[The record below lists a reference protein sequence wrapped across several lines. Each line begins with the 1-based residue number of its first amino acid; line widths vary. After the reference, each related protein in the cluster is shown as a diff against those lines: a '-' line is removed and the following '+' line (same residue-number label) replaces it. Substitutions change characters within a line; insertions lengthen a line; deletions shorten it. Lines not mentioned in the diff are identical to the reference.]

1 MANPRHM
8 KEKQIR
14 VAVFDNEPLAR
25 LAVQR
30 LQEQG
35 IPALTRCLRG
45 GPGLWGSAYNLPHD
59 VIVYESDEENARD
72 LLDLPTAEHPETN
85 NLGMGEQPA
94 SSSNLGMILVG
105 AILGVLFLVVIIS
118 VFSKSA

>member
-1 MANPRHM
+1 MANSSHM
-8 KEKQIR
+8 KQKQIL

-59 VIVYESDEENARD
+59 VIVYESDEEKARD
-72 LLDLPTAEHPETN
+72 LLDLGPAEHQETK
-85 NLGMGEQPA
+85 NLEMGDQGEQPA

-105 AILGVLFLVVIIS
+105 AVLGVLF
-118 VFSKSA
+118 

>member
-1 MANPRHM
+1 M

-25 LAVQR
+25 LVVQR

-59 VIVYESDEENARD
+59 VIVHESDEEKARD
-72 LLDLPTAEHPETN
+72 LLDLGPAEHPETK
-85 NLGMGEQPA
+85 NLGMGDHGEQPV

-105 AILGVLFLVVIIS
+105 AVLGVLFLVAMIS
-118 VFSKSA
+118 VFSRPLG

>member
-1 MANPRHM
+1 M

-14 VAVFDNEPLAR
+14 VAVFDIEPLAR
-25 LAVQR
+25 LAVLR

-59 VIVYESDEENARD
+59 VIVYEFDEEEARD
-72 LLDLPTAEHPETN
+72 LLDLDPAEHLVTKH
-85 NLGMGEQPA
+85 LGMGDQGGQPA
-94 SSSNLGMILVG
+94 PSSNLGMILVG
-105 AILGVLFLVVIIS
+105 AVLGVLFLVVMIS
-118 VFSKSA
+118 VMSRPSE